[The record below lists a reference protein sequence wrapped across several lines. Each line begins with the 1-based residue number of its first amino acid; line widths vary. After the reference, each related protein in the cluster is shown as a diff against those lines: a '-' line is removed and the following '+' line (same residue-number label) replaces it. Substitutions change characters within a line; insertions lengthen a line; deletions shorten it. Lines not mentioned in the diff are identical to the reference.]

1 MCSIAL
7 GKFFRV
13 QIGMDFSGGSW
24 GRRVREG
31 GTEREER
38 REEGG
43 RREGGGRREEGGR
56 EEGEKDK
63 REGGKR

>member
-38 REEGG
+38 REE
-43 RREGGGRREEGGR
+43 REKREGGGRREEGGR
-56 EEGEKDK
+56 GERD
-63 REGGKR
+63 RRGG